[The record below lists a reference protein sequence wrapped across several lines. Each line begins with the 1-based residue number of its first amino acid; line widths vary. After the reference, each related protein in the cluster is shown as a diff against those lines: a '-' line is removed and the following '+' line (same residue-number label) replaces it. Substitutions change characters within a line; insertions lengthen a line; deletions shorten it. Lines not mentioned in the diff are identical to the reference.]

1 MNFREIRLKLQLTR
15 KEMAH
20 LLSLPVRTYED
31 WEKEKTVPHMLTLE
45 GCAAR
50 IAKFLKRK
58 ETA

>member
-1 MNFREIRLKLQLTR
+1 MNFREIRLKLQLNR

-31 WEKEKTVPHMLTLE
+31 WEKEKTVPHQVTLE

-50 IAKFLKRK
+50 IALLTKQP
-58 ETA
+58 

>member
-1 MNFREIRLKLQLTR
+1 MNFREIRRKLQLNR

-31 WEKEKTVPHMLTLE
+31 WEKEKTVPHQVTLE

-50 IAKFLKRK
+50 IALITKQP
-58 ETA
+58 